1 MKDYH
6 FEREDRNLDETIRLD
21 DINEKLKELE
31 SEPDDELGDKN
42 EFLNGSVDDR
52 KYPGW
57 YFYVGTYA
65 ERL

>member
-42 EFLNGSVDDR
+42 EFLNAFES
-52 KYPGW
+52 
-57 YFYVGTYA
+57 
-65 ERL
+65 ERFDEPPEP